1 MKLSEFFSYILKFG
15 IQNDPRVDKKS
26 IKNYSDT
33 AILYG
38 NPNTQIKNIL
48 VGIDIEAA
56 EIILADRLKEKQN
69 IDLVL
74 GHHPEGIAYANLYD
88 VMPLQ
93 IDVLKKKGVNQD
105 ISTGFL
111 KERKREVA
119 RRLLP
124 QNHNRAVDA
133 ARLLDIPFVCA
144 HTPADNHVYSYL
156 NKLMNKQS
164 PKKISDVI
172 DLLNGITEYKMAVE
186 YGIGPKILIGNL
198 KKNSGKILVDMT
210 GGTEGHKDIYKSLSK
225 AGISTLI
232 CMHLSD
238 EHLKNAF
245 LAKLNVIVAGH
256 ISSDNLGMNLLLD
269 NIEKKETLNIIS
281 CSGFTRIKRS

>member
-1 MKLSEFFSYILKFG
+1 MILSEFFSYIIKFG
-15 IQNDPRVDKKS
+15 IQNDPRADKKS
-26 IKNYSDT
+26 INGYSDS

-38 NPNTQIKNIL
+38 KPNTQIKSIL
-48 VGIDIEAA
+48 VGIDIEVG
-56 EIILADRLKEKQN
+56 EIILADRLKEKQS

-74 GHHPEGIAYANLYD
+74 GHHPEGIAYANLHS

-93 IDVLKKKGVNQD
+93 IDVLKKKGVKQD
-105 ISTGFL
+105 ISSGFL

-133 ARLLDIPFVCA
+133 ARLLDVPFICA
-144 HTPADNHVYSYL
+144 HTPADNHVYSFL
-156 NKLMNKQS
+156 DKLMNNSS
-164 PKKISDVI
+164 PKKIGDVF
-172 DLLNGITEYKMAVE
+172 DLLNGIKEYKIATE
-186 YGIGPKILIGNL
+186 YGIGPKILLGSV
-198 KKNSGKILVDMT
+198 KNNAGKILVDMT
-210 GGTEGHKDIYKSLSK
+210 GGTEGHKDIYKSLAK
-225 AGISTLI
+225 AGVNTLI

-269 NIEKKETLNIIS
+269 NLEKKDKFNILS
-281 CSGFTRIKRS
+281 CSGFTRIKRN